1 MPRTLTDEGALNII
15 AALLDENEW
24 DADVFDMVAAA
35 VRETGR
41 TIADTEPEEET
52 TT

>member
-1 MPRTLTDEGALNII
+1 MTTDKEALDII

-24 DADVFDMVAAA
+24 DSDVFEMVAAA

-41 TIADTEPEEET
+41 MVAENDLRPAGGAQ
-52 TT
+52 